1 MLKKSLVVTLL
12 LGAAFAGTLQAQ
24 VQTSAVPFLLIA
36 PNSRASGMGEAGVA
50 LADDGW
56 AIYWNPAGLGFQ
68 KSSEV
73 SLSHANWLPK
83 FNLPDL
89 WIAHAVY
96 KQDFEELDGTVAAGV
111 TFLNLGDIQQTGSG
125 GPDVIGTFKSY
136 EFAVTL
142 GYGTL
147 LADDLG
153 IGLNARLIRSNLS
166 PVATEE
172 EQGTGVATGFSFD
185 VGMLYKP
192 RSIPIPFTDWDIGGR
207 LNLGFNLS
215 NIGPE
220 LTYIDK
226 DQADP
231 LPMNLRLGLSAK
243 VIEDEFNNLN
253 FILDFSKLLIRRD
266 SSGTADKFYKAF
278 FTSWTDKSFGAELR
292 EFVIGTG
299 MEYWYGSPGFVGLR
313 VGYFYEDPQFGNRK
327 FLTFG
332 AGVRY
337 DNTYGLDF
345 SYIAAS
351 DQHPLSD
358 TLRFTLLI
366 MWGGVSL

>member
-1 MLKKSLVVTLL
+1 MVRKIAVLTVLLATVV
-12 LGAAFAGTLQAQ
+12 GTTSAQ
-24 VQTSAVPFLLIA
+24 VATSAVPFLLIA

-56 AIYWNPAGLGFQ
+56 AVYWNPAGLAFQ
-68 KSSEV
+68 KGSEV

-89 WIAHAVY
+89 WIAHMVY
-96 KQDFEELDGTVAAGV
+96 KQSFEELGGTVATGM
-111 TFLNLGDIQQTGSG
+111 TFLNLGDIQHTGSG
-125 GPDVIGTFKSY
+125 GPEILGTFKSY
-136 EFAVTL
+136 EFAITA
-142 GYGTL
+142 GYGTQL
-147 LADDLG
+147 SQDLG
-153 IGLNARLIRSNLS
+153 IGLNARVIYSRLS
-166 PVATEE
+166 PVGTEA
-172 EQGTGVATGFSFD
+172 EQGNGTATGFSFD

-192 RSIPIPFTDWDIGGR
+192 RSVPIPFTDVDLGSR

-215 NIGPE
+215 NIGPS

-226 DQADP
+226 AQADP
-231 LPMNLRLGLSAK
+231 LPMNLRLGLAYK
-243 VIEDEFNNLN
+243 VLESEFNNLTY
-253 FILDFSKLLIRRD
+253 ILDFNKMLIKRNAF
-266 SSGTADKFYKAF
+266 GTADPFYKAF
-278 FTSWTDKSFGAELR
+278 FTSWTGQSFGTQLR
-292 EFVIGTG
+292 EFVTSTG
-299 MEYWYGSPGFVGLR
+299 FEYWYGSPRWVGLR

-337 DNTYGLDF
+337 DMYGFDF
-345 SYIAAS
+345 SYISAS

-366 MWGGVSL
+366 LWGGESL